1 MTAWHDTDRSSVF
14 LQGKD
19 APLEVCAFLSFV
31 TGTASLLNSGAGD
44 VSTASCKYAMIAI
57 VFAFL
62 NLPVATVFNE

>member
-31 TGTASLLNSGAGD
+31 TGTASLLNSGAGE
-44 VSTASCKYAMIAI
+44 VSTARCKDDIA
-57 VFAFL
+57 FAFL
-62 NLPVATVFNE
+62 NQTVCNE